1 MDNFST
7 IGEIYFLLGLLLL
20 PVIAVLLI
28 CKKNA
33 ARKGMEKRAD
43 LLRRIAVI
51 CAVTAAAA
59 ILFAS
64 VSFMCGISE
73 YFSKG
78 H

>member
-7 IGEIYFLLGLLLL
+7 TSTVYLILFLSLL
-20 PVIAVLLI
+20 PVIVILLI
-28 CKKNA
+28 CKKIA
-33 ARKGMEKRAD
+33 VRKGREQLAD
-43 LLRRIAVI
+43 VLRRITLI

-59 ILFAS
+59 MLFAS
-64 VSFMCGISE
+64 FSVMFGISE

>member
-28 CKKNA
+28 CKKIA
-33 ARKGMEKRAD
+33 VRKGREQLAD
-43 LLRRIAVI
+43 VLRRITLI

-59 ILFAS
+59 MLFAS
-64 VSFMCGISE
+64 FSVMFGISE